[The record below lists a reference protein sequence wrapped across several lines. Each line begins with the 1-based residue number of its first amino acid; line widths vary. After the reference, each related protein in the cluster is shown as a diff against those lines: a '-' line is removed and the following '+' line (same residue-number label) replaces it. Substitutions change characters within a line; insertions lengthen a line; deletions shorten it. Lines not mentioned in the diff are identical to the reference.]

1 VLIRPRGHLHLHR
14 SRTPG
19 QARFIACMRPVAVV
33 MSKTVYDN
41 LPADER
47 ESHWLASKV
56 ARKRRGKEQ
65 MVPVWEVYPYLIVG
79 CEPWDADEFMRE
91 KLRGIHATHGKHG
104 AAGTVFHV
112 YVDTF

>member
-1 VLIRPRGHLHLHR
+1 MLIRPRGNLYLHR

-19 QARFIACMRPVAVV
+19 QARFIACMRPVAVVV

-56 ARKRRGKEQ
+56 ARKRRSWEGTDGTGVGG
-65 MVPVWEVYPYLIVG
+65 VPLSHRGLRALGRGRVY
-79 CEPWDADEFMRE
+79 A
-91 KLRGIHATHGKHG
+91 
-104 AAGTVFHV
+104 
-112 YVDTF
+112 